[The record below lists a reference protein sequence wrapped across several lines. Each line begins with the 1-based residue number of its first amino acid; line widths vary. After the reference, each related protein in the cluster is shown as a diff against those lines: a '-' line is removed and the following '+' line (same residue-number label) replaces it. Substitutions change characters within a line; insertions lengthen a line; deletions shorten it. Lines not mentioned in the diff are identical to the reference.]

1 MNGKRRVGDAFG
13 EANEASR
20 KRMRCNN
27 SLLPPKYQAKKS
39 WTSLQTTEDLDD
51 LGHVQGRVVRTEK
64 SNDGSMQFVLA
75 INDGHHTSDSV
86 VCVFENC
93 KGDLLRL
100 PRPGAL
106 VRVALVQ
113 ARPEVTSGSLSQL
126 VFNGP
131 ILIEIEQGGEKWL
144 IDTRLIEDGEDLRAQ
159 QRRIDVSDLHPDIP
173 IGQCSVTGTPTLA
186 RITTADQSLK
196 NAQERSRSA
205 SFELQDSS
213 QEIIARRSQQ
223 VSRSS
228 EVGNA
233 QNKSLGS
240 ISPSTST
247 RRGNLRLGK
256 VRRLSVVSQNRN

>member
-1 MNGKRRVGDAFG
+1 
-13 EANEASR
+13 
-20 KRMRCNN
+20 MRCNN
-27 SLLPPKYQAKKS
+27 SLLPPKYQAKKT
-39 WTSLQTTEDLDD
+39 WTSLQTTDDLDD
-51 LGHVQGRVVRTEK
+51 FGHVQGRVVQTEK

-75 INDGHHTSDSV
+75 TNGGHHTRDSV
-86 VCVFENC
+86 VCVFEKC

-131 ILIEIEQGGEKWL
+131 VLMEIEQGGEKWL
-144 IDTRLIEDGEDLRAQ
+144 IDTRLIEEGEDLRAQ
-159 QRRIDVSDLHPDIP
+159 QHRIDASNLHLDIP
-173 IGQCSVTGTPTLA
+173 SGQCSATGTPTLP
-186 RITTADQSLK
+186 RITTAGQSLE

-213 QEIIARRSQQ
+213 QDIVARRSQRF
-223 VSRSS
+223 SRSS
-228 EVGNA
+228 EVRNT

-247 RRGNLRLGK
+247 HQRYLKLGK
-256 VRRLSVVSQNRN
+256 VRYLSIVSQNRN